1 MYLFF
6 FALLLAAFVT
16 LCVQLVRK
24 VGRLAI
30 LLLYPAIMIVQYIA
44 NLVTLDSGVFVYEL
58 GTTTSNEYSAQIYIL
73 FWILFLLF
81 LILFCPKQSKV
92 SASPFTK
99 ERRTFIVQRYS
110 YFFSIVIAVSL
121 CFIAYVLLDM
131 VVSGIPLLSGGI
143 ITHYNYFKDYSRLPF
158 ADSAS
163 NLLTFC
169 AALLGIYY
177 ALSDKR
183 RAKIIALIVTT
194 LMLACRAMLGFKMTG
209 LIDVAIAFLVGAVLF
224 GADATKLKTK
234 STLRIIAVLAILAVA
249 FISLYLNYMI
259 ISGEAASLTQALD
272 LLLERVFGM
281 GAHLWW
287 AALADRSNG
296 FGLFPRNDVELLSP
310 FMLMD
315 EFDTS
320 LGVYG
325 MMLLYGNP
333 IVVTAD
339 VAGGVRYTADF
350 ITTAI
355 YYNGYILG
363 TVVIIAVA
371 GLVAAFL
378 RVFDKL
384 VCDGRVASFF
394 VAYYLFIPF
403 TTYFCATGT
412 LTTFFNVKTYAVF
425 LALGYLSML
434 NAWEGTRSRNIRA
447 GVDMA
452 SKVCSKSDREVVS

>member
-1 MYLFF
+1 MYLSSLV
-6 FALLLAAFVT
+6 LLLAVFVV
-16 LCVQLVRK
+16 LCLQLVKK
-24 VGRLAI
+24 VGRLTI
-30 LLLYPAIMIVQYIA
+30 LLLYPAIMVAQYIA

-58 GTTTSNEYSAQIYIL
+58 GTATSNAYSAQAYIL
-73 FWILFLLF
+73 FLVIFLLF
-81 LILFCPKQSKV
+81 LILFCPKQSKI
-92 SASPFTK
+92 SISPFTK
-99 ERRTFIVQRYS
+99 ERRSSIVQRYS
-110 YFFSIVIAVSL
+110 CFFSIVIAASL

-131 VVSGIPLLSGGI
+131 VVSGIPLLSGGV
-143 ITHYNYFKDYSRLPF
+143 ITHYNFFKDYSRLPL

-169 AALLGIYY
+169 AALLGVYY

-183 RAKIIALIVTT
+183 RATIIALVVTA

-224 GADATKLKTK
+224 GADASKLKAK
-234 STLRIIAVLAILAVA
+234 SVLRIIGILAVLAAA
-249 FISLYLNYMI
+249 FIGLYLNYMI
-259 ISGEAASLTQALD
+259 ISGEATNLTQALD
-272 LLLERVFGM
+272 LLSERVFGM

-287 AALADRSNG
+287 AALADQSRG
-296 FGLFPRNDVELLSP
+296 FGLFPRSDVELLSP

-325 MMLLYGNP
+325 MMLQYGNP

-350 ITTAI
+350 ITTTI

-363 TVVIIAVA
+363 TIVIIIVA

-378 RVFDKL
+378 RLFDKL

-412 LTTFFNVKTYAVF
+412 LTTFFNAKTYVVL
-425 LALGYLSML
+425 LALGYMSML
-434 NAWEGTRSRNIRA
+434 NVWKGMRSRDTRA
-447 GVDMA
+447 AVDKGPKVRPKCDKEAA
-452 SKVCSKSDREVVS
+452 S

>member
-1 MYLFF
+1 MYLSSLV
-6 FALLLAAFVT
+6 LLLAVFVV
-16 LCVQLVRK
+16 LCLQLVKK
-24 VGRLAI
+24 VGGLTI
-30 LLLYPAIMIVQYIA
+30 LLLYPAIMVAQYIA

-58 GTTTSNEYSAQIYIL
+58 GTATSNAYSAQAYIL
-73 FWILFLLF
+73 FLVIFLLF

-92 SASPFTK
+92 SISPFTK
-99 ERRTFIVQRYS
+99 ERRASIVQRYS
-110 YFFSIVIAVSL
+110 CFFSIVIAASL

-131 VVSGIPLLSGGI
+131 VVSGIPLLSGGV
-143 ITHYNYFKDYSRLPF
+143 ITHYNFFKDYSRLPL

-169 AALLGIYY
+169 AALLGVYY

-183 RAKIIALIVTT
+183 RAKIIALVVTA

-224 GADATKLKTK
+224 GADASKLKAK
-234 STLRIIAVLAILAVA
+234 SALRIIGILAVLAAA
-249 FISLYLNYMI
+249 FIGLYLNYMI
-259 ISGEAASLTQALD
+259 ISGEATNLTQALD
-272 LLLERVFGM
+272 LLSERVFGM

-287 AALADRSNG
+287 AALADQSRG
-296 FGLFPRNDVELLSP
+296 FGLFPRSDVELLSP

-325 MMLLYGNP
+325 MMLQYGNP

-350 ITTAI
+350 ITTTI

-363 TVVIIAVA
+363 TIVIIIVA

-378 RVFDKL
+378 RLFDKL

-412 LTTFFNVKTYAVF
+412 LTTFFNAKTYVVL
-425 LALGYLSML
+425 LALGYMSML
-434 NAWEGTRSRNIRA
+434 NVWKGMRSRGTRA
-447 GVDMA
+447 VVDKGPKVRPKCDKEAA
-452 SKVCSKSDREVVS
+452 S

>member
-1 MYLFF
+1 MYMLSLALFI
-6 FALLLAAFVT
+6 AAFVA
-16 LCVQLVRK
+16 LCCQLVK
-24 VGRLAI
+24 KIGRLAI

-58 GTTTSNEYSAQIYIL
+58 GTTTSNAYSAQVY
-73 FWILFLLF
+73 LLF
-81 LILFCPKQSKV
+81 QVIFLSFLVLFCPKKSRV
-92 SASPFTK
+92 SASPFTREEK
-99 ERRTFIVQRYS
+99 VRIAQRYGL
-110 YFFSIVIAVSL
+110 FFSVVIAASL
-121 CFIAYVLLDM
+121 CFSAYVVLDM
-131 VVSGIPLLSGGI
+131 VVSGIPLLSGGA
-143 ITHYNYFKDYSRLPF
+143 ITHYNFFKDYSRLPL
-158 ADSAS
+158 AGSAS

-169 AALLGIYY
+169 AALLGVYY

-183 RAKIIALIVTT
+183 RSKSIALVVTA
-194 LMLACRAMLGFKMTG
+194 LMLTCRAMLGFKMTG

-224 GADATKLKTK
+224 GADASKLKTK
-234 STLRIIAVLAILAVA
+234 SALRIMLVLVVLAAG
-249 FISLYLNYMI
+249 FIGMYLNYMI
-259 ISGEAASLTQALD
+259 ISGEAATLTQALD
-272 LLLERVFGM
+272 LLSERIFGM

-287 AALADRSNG
+287 SALADHSNG
-296 FGLFPRNDVELLSP
+296 FGLLPRSDVELLSP

-325 MMLLYGNP
+325 MMLQYGNP

-363 TVVIIAVA
+363 TVVIVGVA

-378 RVFDKL
+378 RLFDGL

-412 LTTFFNVKTYAVF
+412 LTTFFNVKTFVVL
-425 LALGYLSML
+425 LALGYLAML
-434 NAWEGTRSRNIRA
+434 SAWGRTRSR
-447 GVDMA
+447 GVGNGIDGA
-452 SKVCSKSDREVVS
+452 SKACIRCDGGAAS

>member
-1 MYLFF
+1 M
-6 FALLLAAFVT
+6 LLLAAFVA
-16 LCVQLVRK
+16 LCLQLVRK
-24 VGRLAI
+24 LGRLAI
-30 LLLYPAIMIVQYIA
+30 LLLYPAIIIVQYIA

-58 GTTTSNEYSAQIYIL
+58 GTTTSNAYSAQVYIL
-73 FWILFLLF
+73 FLVIFLLS
-81 LILFCPKQSKV
+81 LTLFCPKRSRV
-92 SASPFTK
+92 SISPFTK
-99 ERRTFIVQRYS
+99 ERRESIVQRYS
-110 YFFSIVIAVSL
+110 CFFSIVIAASL

-131 VVSGIPLLSGGI
+131 IVSGIPLLSGGV
-143 ITHYNYFKDYSRLPF
+143 ITHYNFFKDYSRLPL
-158 ADSAS
+158 AGSAS

-169 AALLGIYY
+169 AALLGVYY

-183 RAKIIALIVTT
+183 RAKIIALVVTA

-224 GADATKLKTK
+224 GADASKLKTK
-234 STLRIIAVLAILAVA
+234 SALRIIAILIVLAVA
-249 FISLYLNYMI
+249 FVGLYLNYMI
-259 ISGEAASLTQALD
+259 ISGEAASLMQALD
-272 LLLERVFGM
+272 LLSERVFGM

-287 AALADRSNG
+287 AALADQSNG
-296 FGLFPRNDVELLSP
+296 FGLFPRSDVELLSP

-325 MMLLYGNP
+325 MMLQYGNP

-363 TVVIIAVA
+363 TVVIISVA

-378 RVFDKL
+378 RLFDKL
-384 VCDGRVASFF
+384 VCDGRVASFL

-403 TTYFCATGT
+403 STYFCATGT
-412 LTTFFNVKTYAVF
+412 LTTFFNVKTYVVL
-425 LALGYLSML
+425 LALGFMSML
-434 NAWEGTRSRNIRA
+434 NAWGGARSRGVRVAA
-447 GVDMA
+447 GEA
-452 SKVCSKSDREVVS
+452 SKVCPKCDKGVLS

>member
-1 MYLFF
+1 MYLFSLV
-6 FALLLAAFVT
+6 LLLAAFVA

-30 LLLYPAIMIVQYIA
+30 LLLYPAVMIVQYIA

-58 GTTTSNEYSAQIYIL
+58 GTTTSNAYSAQVYIL
-73 FWILFLLF
+73 LLVIFLLF
-81 LILFCPKQSKV
+81 LTLFCPKQSKV
-92 SASPFTK
+92 SISPFAK
-99 ERRTFIVQRYS
+99 DRRADIVQRYS
-110 YFFSIVIAVSL
+110 CFFSIVIAASL

-131 VVSGIPLLSGGI
+131 VVSGIPLLSGGV
-143 ITHYNYFKDYSRLPF
+143 ITHYNYFKDYSRLPL
-158 ADSAS
+158 AGSAS

-169 AALLGIYY
+169 AALLGVYY

-183 RAKIIALIVTT
+183 RAKIIALAVTV

-224 GADATKLKTK
+224 GADASKLKTK
-234 STLRIIAVLAILAVA
+234 SALRIIATLVILAVV
-249 FISLYLNYMI
+249 FIGLYLNYMI
-259 ISGEAASLTQALD
+259 ISGEAANMTQALD
-272 LLLERVFGM
+272 LLSERVFGM

-287 AALADRSNG
+287 AALADQSSG
-296 FGLFPRNDVELLSP
+296 FGLFPRSDVELLSP

-325 MMLLYGNP
+325 MMLQYGNP

-363 TVVIIAVA
+363 TVVIITVA
-371 GLVAAFL
+371 GLVAVFL
-378 RVFDKL
+378 RLFDKL

-412 LTTFFNVKTYAVF
+412 LTTFFNVKTYVVL
-425 LALGYLSML
+425 LAFGYLSML
-434 NAWEGTRSRNIRA
+434 NTWGETRSRGSRA
-447 GVDMA
+447 AVDKT
-452 SKVCSKSDREVVS
+452 SKVRPKYDKGALS

>member
-1 MYLFF
+1 MYLFSL
-6 FALLLAAFVT
+6 ALLLTVFVS
-16 LCVQLVRK
+16 LCLRLVRK
-24 VGRLAI
+24 VGRLVI

-58 GTTTSNEYSAQIYIL
+58 GTTTSNAYSAQIYIL
-73 FWILFLLF
+73 ILVVFLLF
-81 LILFCPKQSKV
+81 LILFCPRQSKV
-92 SASPFTK
+92 SISPFTK
-99 ERRTFIVQRYS
+99 ERKASIVRRHS
-110 YFFSIVIAVSL
+110 CFFSIAIVVSL

-131 VVSGIPLLSGGI
+131 VVSGIPLLSGGT
-143 ITHYNYFKDYSRLPF
+143 ITHYNYFKDYSRLPL
-158 ADSAS
+158 AGSAS

-169 AALLGIYY
+169 AVLLGVYY

-183 RAKIIALIVTT
+183 RVKIIALAVTA
-194 LMLACRAMLGFKMTG
+194 LMLVCRIMLGFKMTG

-224 GADATKLKTK
+224 GADASKLRTK
-234 STLRIIAVLAILAVA
+234 SALRIIAVLLVLAVA
-249 FISLYLNYMI
+249 FICLYLNYMI
-259 ISGEAASLTQALD
+259 ISGEAVSLTQALD
-272 LLLERVFGM
+272 LLSERVFGM

-287 AALADRSNG
+287 AALADKSSG
-296 FGLFPRNDVELLSP
+296 FGLFPRSDVELFSP

-325 MMLLYGNP
+325 MMLQYGNP

-363 TVVIIAVA
+363 IVVIIGVA

-378 RVFDKL
+378 RLFDKL
-384 VCDGRVASFF
+384 VYDGRVASLF

-412 LTTFFNVKTYAVF
+412 LTTFFNVKSYFV
-425 LALGYLSML
+425 LLVLGYLSML
-434 NAWEGTRSRNIRA
+434 NAWGGTRSRSAHVSI
-447 GVDMA
+447 GKD
-452 SKVCSKSDREVVS
+452 SEVCPKCDRGVVS

>member
-1 MYLFF
+1 MYLFSLV
-6 FALLLAAFVT
+6 LLLAVFVV
-16 LCVQLVRK
+16 LCFQLVRK

-30 LLLYPAIMIVQYIA
+30 LLLYPVIMIVQYIA

-58 GTTTSNEYSAQIYIL
+58 GITTSNAYSAQVYIL
-73 FWILFLLF
+73 FLVVFLLF
-81 LILFCPKQSKV
+81 LTLFCPKHSEV
-92 SASPFTK
+92 SINPFTK
-99 ERRTFIVQRYS
+99 ERRESIVRRYS
-110 YFFSIVIAVSL
+110 YYFLIVIVISL

-131 VVSGIPLLSGGI
+131 VVSGIPLLSGGV
-143 ITHYNYFKDYSRLPF
+143 ITHYNFFKDYSRLPF
-158 ADSAS
+158 AGSAS

-169 AALLGIYY
+169 AALLGVYY

-183 RAKIIALIVTT
+183 HTRITALVVTT
-194 LMLACRAMLGFKMTG
+194 LIFACRVMLGFKMTG
-209 LIDVAIAFLVGAVLF
+209 LIDVAIAFLVGVVLF
-224 GADATKLKTK
+224 GTGVSKLKTK
-234 STLRIIAVLAILAVA
+234 GALRIIAILAVLSVA
-249 FISLYLNYMI
+249 FVGLYLNYMI

-272 LLLERVFGM
+272 LLSERVFGM

-287 AALADRSNG
+287 AALADQSRG
-296 FGLFPRNDVELLSP
+296 FGLFPRSDVELLSP

-315 EFDTS
+315 ELDTS

-325 MMLLYGNP
+325 MMLQYGNP

-355 YYNGYILG
+355 YYNGYIMG
-363 TVVIIAVA
+363 TVVIISVA

-378 RVFDKL
+378 RLFDKL
-384 VCDGRVASFF
+384 VCDGRVVSFF

-412 LTTFFNVKTYAVF
+412 LTTFFNVKTYVV
-425 LALGYLSML
+425 LLVLGYMLML
-434 NAWEGTRSRNIRA
+434 NAWGETRSRGFRG
-447 GVDMA
+447 GVGEA
-452 SKVCSKSDREVVS
+452 SQVCSKCDTGVLS

>member
-1 MYLFF
+1 MYLFSLV
-6 FALLLAAFVT
+6 LLFAAFVS
-16 LCVQLVRK
+16 LCLQLIRK
-24 VGRLAI
+24 VGRLAV

-58 GTTTSNEYSAQIYIL
+58 GTTTSNAYSAQIYIL
-73 FWILFLLF
+73 FLVVFLLF
-81 LILFCPKQSKV
+81 LTLFCPKQSKV
-92 SASPFTK
+92 SISSFTK
-99 ERRTFIVQRYS
+99 KRQASIVRRYS
-110 YFFSIVIAVSL
+110 CFFSIVIVASL

-143 ITHYNYFKDYSRLPF
+143 ITHYNYFNDYSRLPL
-158 ADSAS
+158 ASSAS

-169 AALLGIYY
+169 AAILGVYY
-177 ALSDKR
+177 ALSDKW
-183 RAKIIALIVTT
+183 RAKVIALAVTA
-194 LMLACRAMLGFKMTG
+194 LMLVCRIMLGFKMTG
-209 LIDVAIAFLVGAVLF
+209 LIDVAIGFLVGAVLF
-224 GADATKLKTK
+224 GADASKFKTK
-234 STLRIIAVLAILAVA
+234 SALRIIAVLVVLAGA
-249 FISLYLNYMI
+249 FIALYLNYMI

-272 LLLERVFGM
+272 LLSERVFGM

-287 AALADRSNG
+287 AALADNSGG
-296 FGLFPRNDVELLSP
+296 FGLFPRSDVELLSP

-325 MMLLYGNP
+325 MMLQYGNP

-350 ITTAI
+350 ITTTI

-363 TVVIIAVA
+363 TIVIIIVA

-378 RVFDKL
+378 RLFDKL

-412 LTTFFNVKTYAVF
+412 LTTFFNAKTYVVL
-425 LALGYLSML
+425 LALGYMSML
-434 NAWEGTRSRNIRA
+434 NAWKGMRSRGTRA
-447 GVDMA
+447 AVDKGPKVRPKCDKEAA
-452 SKVCSKSDREVVS
+452 S

>member
-1 MYLFF
+1 MYLLSL
-6 FALLLAAFVT
+6 ALLLAAFVA
-16 LCVQLVRK
+16 LCFQLIRK
-24 VGRLAI
+24 IGRLAI

-58 GTTTSNEYSAQIYIL
+58 GTTTSNSCSAQVYIL
-73 FWILFLLF
+73 FLVIFLL
-81 LILFCPKQSKV
+81 LLTLFCPKQSRF
-92 SASPFTK
+92 SISPFTK
-99 ERRTFIVQRYS
+99 ERRASIVQRYS
-110 YFFSIVIAVSL
+110 CFFLIIIAASL

-131 VVSGIPLLSGGI
+131 IISGIPLLSGGV
-143 ITHYNYFKDYSRLPF
+143 ITHYNFFKDYSRLPL
-158 ADSAS
+158 AGSAS

-169 AALLGIYY
+169 AALLGVYY
-177 ALSDKR
+177 VLSDKR
-183 RAKIIALIVTT
+183 RAKIVALVVTA

-209 LIDVAIAFLVGAVLF
+209 LIDVAIAFLIGAVLF
-224 GADATKLKTK
+224 GADASKLKTK
-234 STLRIIAVLAILAVA
+234 SALRIIVILVVLAVA
-249 FISLYLNYMI
+249 FVGLYLNYMI

-272 LLLERVFGM
+272 LLSERVFGM

-287 AALADRSNG
+287 AALADQSSG
-296 FGLFPRNDVELLSP
+296 FGLFPRSDVELLSP

-325 MMLLYGNP
+325 MMLQYGNP

-363 TVVIIAVA
+363 AVVIISIA
-371 GLVAAFL
+371 GLVVAFL
-378 RVFDKL
+378 RLFDKL

-412 LTTFFNVKTYAVF
+412 LTTFFNVKTYVVL
-425 LALGYLSML
+425 LALGYMSML
-434 NAWEGTRSRNIRA
+434 NTWGRVRGR
-447 GVDMA
+447 GVCA
-452 SKVCSKSDREVVS
+452 AVGKISKICPKYDRGATS